1 MENRNNNLNVF
12 PFLMDRETLLRLQLE
27 NVNQQH
33 VLNRQDNQP
42 VLNGQVEQQPE
53 DRPVQQE
60 LNLQVN
66 NNFPN
71 NVINFLEQDVQR
83 NPIRMQ
89 RENDLLHNLRN
100 DILMERRE
108 LEEIEMLMDNI
119 QKHINSQIYNISQIY
134 NQINSPNQNRSG

>member
-134 NQINSPNQNRSG
+134 NQINSSNQNRTG

>member
-134 NQINSPNQNRSG
+134 NQINSPNQNRTG

>member
-1 MENRNNNLNVF
+1 
-12 PFLMDRETLLRLQLE
+12 MDRETLLRLQLE